1 MVEAGTTPRS
11 GLAWRLWALA
21 PIVLLAVV
29 VAAFV
34 SRRLSLVD
42 LIGQNPPAADA
53 FDIGRV
59 EFEPGEIRIRVRNPQ
74 PES

>member
-1 MVEAGTTPRS
+1 MEAGVTPRS

-34 SRRLSLVD
+34 SRGESLVD
-42 LIGQNPPAADA
+42 LIGGTRRPLTRSTSAA
-53 FDIGRV
+53 
-59 EFEPGEIRIRVRNPQ
+59 
-74 PES
+74 